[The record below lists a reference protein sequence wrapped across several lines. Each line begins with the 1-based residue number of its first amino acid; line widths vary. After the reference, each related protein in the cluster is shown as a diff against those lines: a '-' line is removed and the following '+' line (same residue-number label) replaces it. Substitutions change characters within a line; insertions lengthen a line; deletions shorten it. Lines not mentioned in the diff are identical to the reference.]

1 VNAGK
6 TFVSFPESPA
16 MLQGSY
22 RGHGIIDPIGELPAS
37 AAASC
42 TIIDADRRLNPQTV
56 LRRGRGER
64 IQMTRARLDGLYLLL
79 LGAAVFSLMSVVL
92 QNAVPM
98 PLTDFRALYYPSRCL
113 LQHHDPYMQSE
124 VLRIYRAEGGDHASD
139 TAETRQVA
147 TQNPYP
153 PTAFTFTVPFAML
166 PWGPAKMLWTLL
178 SMGSLIFASLL
189 IWGLGADYAPILSGA
204 LIGFL
209 LANSE
214 VLIITGNA
222 AGIAISLC
230 AVAVWCFFRERFVP
244 AGILC
249 LAASLALKPHDA
261 GLVWLYLL
269 LAGGVYRK
277 RALQTLV
284 ATIAMSLPGVLW
296 VWLTAPHWMGE
307 MYSNLLAYTVHNGL
321 NDPRNASMGPE
332 GIIDLQTNLS
342 VLWNDPRFYNLA
354 SYLICLP
361 LLLVLAFVTLR
372 SRPSPKRAWLA
383 LAAVAALSL
392 LPIYHR
398 QIDARLL
405 LLAVPACAMLWAE
418 GGRIG
423 RLALL
428 VTAMGFIV
436 TADLPWIIV
445 FALIRHLHLTSAG
458 LPWQF
463 ERVLPVPSILL
474 AMSVFYLWV
483 YTRSARHPA
492 EREDAR
498 SGAEVDTAAGPRSAG
513 C

>member
-1 VNAGK
+1 
-6 TFVSFPESPA
+6 
-16 MLQGSY
+16 
-22 RGHGIIDPIGELPAS
+22 
-37 AAASC
+37 
-42 TIIDADRRLNPQTV
+42 
-56 LRRGRGER
+56 
-64 IQMTRARLDGLYLLL
+64 MTRARLDGLYLLL
-79 LGAAVFSLMSVVL
+79 LGAAAFSLLSVVL
-92 QNAVPM
+92 QSAAPV

-124 VLRIYRAEGGDHASD
+124 VLRIYRAEGGDRASD

-147 TQNPYP
+147 TQDPYP

-166 PWGPAKMLWTLL
+166 PWGAAKMLWTLL
-178 SMGSLIFASLL
+178 SMGSLVVASLL
-189 IWGLGADYAPILSGA
+189 IWDLGADYAPILSGA

-277 RALQTLV
+277 RALQTLL
-284 ATIAMSLPGVLW
+284 ATIALSLPGVLW
-296 VWLTAPHWMGE
+296 VWLTAPHWMRE
-307 MYSNLLAYTVHNGL
+307 MYSNLLAYTAHNGL

-332 GIIDLQTNLS
+332 GIIDLQTIIS
-342 VLWNDPRFYNLA
+342 VLRNHPRFYNLA
-354 SYLICLP
+354 TYLICIP
-361 LLLVLAFVTLR
+361 LLLLLAFVTLR
-372 SRPSPKRAWLA
+372 TRPSPKRTWLA
-383 LAAVAALSL
+383 LAAVAALTL

-398 QIDARLL
+398 QIDAKLL
-405 LLAVPACAMLWAE
+405 LLTIPACALLWAE

-428 VTAMGFIV
+428 MTATGLIV
-436 TADLPWIIV
+436 TADLPWIAV
-445 FALIRHLHLTSAG
+445 FALIHNLHLSSAG
-458 LPWQF
+458 LPWKI
-463 ERVLPVPSILL
+463 ERVLPVPPILL
-474 AMSVFYLWV
+474 AMGVFYLWV
-483 YTRSARHPA
+483 YARNARHQA
-492 EREDAR
+492 EREDAC
-498 SGAEVDTAAGPRSAG
+498 SAAGA
-513 C
+513 